1 MNLTTAIL
9 CLSAISQL
17 PAPAQF
23 RPAIP
28 KTWDEAELE
37 TWTIPPREPGVYTVH
52 VSASHYYA
60 IPDSPIYRSYPIYR
74 PSQEPPGYMD
84 WLKAQE
90 PQIAFDPSRLKSE
103 ADWIAAGK
111 LVFEYSVDGHDP
123 DLDVR
128 NPDWYGKL
136 KVRLTRDG
144 IVPGRRYVI
153 RKKGIVEVSG
163 QSCSTC
169 HSRVMPDG
177 TLVNGAQTT
186 FPLERENAWRV
197 RMEAHNLNG
206 LFFPNWDK
214 FTLADGVME
223 NNMEEYA
230 RALEAIPP
238 GVNMRTG
245 VSVLTPPKVADLIGV
260 KDRKY
265 LDLIG
270 RVQHRN
276 IGDMMR
282 YAAFGT
288 GQTAFYSSQK
298 ILPAWIVPNP
308 SSQTRLSDEQ
318 AFALALYIY
327 SLEPPPNPN
336 RFDEV
341 ATRGQNVFKQ
351 EGCVL
356 CHTPPLYT
364 NNMLTLAGDFE
375 PQPEARAKYE
385 ILDVRVGTDSRS
397 SMRSVRGTGYY
408 KVPSLK
414 GVWYRGP
421 FEHNGSVATLEDWFD
436 ARRLRDDYV
445 PTGFVGYGLRTRA
458 VKGHEFGLQLS
469 VPDKQALIA
478 FLKTL

>member
-1 MNLTTAIL
+1 
-9 CLSAISQL
+9 
-17 PAPAQF
+17 
-23 RPAIP
+23 
-28 KTWDEAELE
+28 
-37 TWTIPPREPGVYTVH
+37 
-52 VSASHYYA
+52 
-60 IPDSPIYRSYPIYR
+60 
-74 PSQEPPGYMD
+74 
-84 WLKAQE
+84 
-90 PQIAFDPSRLKSE
+90 
-103 ADWIAAGK
+103 
-111 LVFEYSVDGHDP
+111 
-123 DLDVR
+123 
-128 NPDWYGKL
+128 
-136 KVRLTRDG
+136 
-144 IVPGRRYVI
+144 
-153 RKKGIVEVSG
+153 
-163 QSCSTC
+163 
-169 HSRVMPDG
+169 
-177 TLVNGAQTT
+177 
-186 FPLERENAWRV
+186 
-197 RMEAHNLNG
+197 
-206 LFFPNWDK
+206 
-214 FTLADGVME
+214 
-223 NNMEEYA
+223 
-230 RALEAIPP
+230 
-238 GVNMRTG
+238 MRTG
-245 VSVLTPPKVADLIGV
+245 VGVLTPPKVADLIGV

-265 LDLIG
+265 LDLIE

-341 ATRGQNVFKQ
+341 ATRGQNVFKR

-356 CHTPPLYT
+356 CHAPPLYT

-375 PQPEARAKYE
+375 PQPEATLCK
-385 ILDVRVGTDSRS
+385 VRDSGCPGGHRSPRS

-408 KVPSLK
+408 WVPSLK

-458 VKGHEFGLQLS
+458 VKGHSSDCSFLS
-469 VPDKQALIA
+469 RISRL
-478 FLKTL
+478 

>member
-1 MNLTTAIL
+1 MNRTTAIL
-9 CLSAISQL
+9 CLGAISQL
-17 PAPAQF
+17 PLLAQY
-23 RPAIP
+23 RPVIP
-28 KTWDEAELE
+28 KTWNDAELE
-37 TWTIPPREPGVYTVH
+37 AWTIPPREPGVYTVH

-60 IPDSPIYRSYPIYR
+60 IPASPIYKSYPIFH
-74 PSQEPPGYMD
+74 PSKEPPGYMD

-90 PQIAFDPSRLKSE
+90 PQISFDPSKLTSE
-103 ADWIAAGK
+103 TDWIAAGK
-111 LVFEYSVDGHDP
+111 LVFEDSTDGHDP
-123 DLDVR
+123 DRDVR
-128 NPDWYGKL
+128 NPEWYEKL
-136 KVRLTRDG
+136 KVRLTSEG

-177 TLVNGAQTT
+177 TLRNGPQTN

-206 LFFPNWDK
+206 LFFPNWSK
-214 FTLADGVME
+214 FTLADPVME
-223 NNMEEYA
+223 KMMEEYA
-230 RALEAIPP
+230 QTLEAIPP
-238 GVNMRTG
+238 GVNIRTG

-260 KDRKY
+260 KDRRY

-282 YAAFGT
+282 YAAFGP

-298 ILPAWIVPNP
+298 ILPSWIVPGP
-308 SSQTRLSDEQ
+308 SSQTRFSDEQ

-341 ATRGQNVFKQ
+341 AARGQDVFKR
-351 EGCVL
+351 EGCAS

-364 NNMLTLAGDFE
+364 NNKLTLAGDFV
-375 PQPEARAKYE
+375 PPAEARAKYE
-385 ILDVRVGTDSRS
+385 IMNVRVGTDPRS

-436 ARRLRDDYV
+436 PRRLRDDYV
-445 PTGFVGYGLRTRA
+445 PTGFIGYGVKTRA
-458 VKGHEFGLQLS
+458 VKGHEFGFRLS
-469 VPDKQALIA
+469 GQDKQALIA